1 MACVFVIDKNHQP
14 VMPCTPAR
22 ARMLL
27 HRGKAAVFRRFPFTI
42 ILKRAI
48 PTAANQPLRLKIDP
62 GSQTTGIAIVDD
74 TKGDVVYAA
83 EINHRG
89 RQVSEA
95 LDKRRTI
102 RRSRR
107 KRKTRYRPA
116 RSNNRRRPSGWLPP
130 SLRSRVVNIRIWIER
145 FRRLCPVT
153 SLSQELVRFDTQALQ
168 QPEIAGVAYQQ
179 GTLMGY
185 ELREYLLEKWG
196 RRCAYCG
203 AKELP
208 LQIEHLVPRARGGTN
223 RVSNL
228 TLACQD
234 CNQRK
239 GTQTAA
245 EFGHPE
251 LQAQALRPLKSAA
264 ICNATRWAVWE
275 ELQETGLPVEIG
287 TGGRTKFNRS
297 IRGLPKTHWLDAAC
311 VGAST
316 PTILHVE
323 GVVPLLIKATG
334 RGSRQMCRVDRFGFP
349 RTGPKTLRTVLG
361 FRTGDIAR
369 AVVTSGAKV
378 GVYVGRVAIRA
389 TKRFNIQT
397 RSGTI
402 QGLPAHTFTVLHRSD
417 GYSYQKGR
425 AVLSPLASKRG
436 S

>member
-1 MACVFVIDKNHQP
+1 MSCVFVIDKNHQP

-48 PTAANQPLRLKIDP
+48 PLATNQPLRLKIDP
-62 GSQTTGIAIVDD
+62 GSNTSGIAIVDD
-74 TKGDVVYAA
+74 TRGDVVFAA

-95 LDKRRTI
+95 LDKRRAI
-102 RRSRR
+102 RRGRR
-107 KRKTRYRPA
+107 ERKTRYRPA
-116 RSNNRRRPSGWLPP
+116 RANNRRRPSGWLAP
-130 SLRSRVVNIRIWIER
+130 SLRSRVINIRIWIER

-239 GTQTAA
+239 GTRTAE

-251 LQAQALRPLKSAA
+251 LQAQAMKPLKSAA
-264 ICNATRWAVWE
+264 IGNATRWAVWK
-275 ELQETGLPVEIG
+275 ELLETGLPVEVG
-287 TGGRTKFNRS
+287 TGGRTKSNRS
-297 IRGLPKTHWLDAAC
+297 TRGLPKTHWLDAAC

-316 PTILHVE
+316 PTFLCVA

-334 RGSRQMCRVDRFGFP
+334 RGSRQMCLVDRFGFP
-349 RTGPKTLRTVLG
+349 RSGPKALGTVLG
-361 FRTGDIAR
+361 MRTGDIAR
-369 AVVTSGAKV
+369 AVVTSGAKE
-378 GVYVGRVAIRA
+378 GVYVGRVLIRA

-397 RSGTI
+397 RLGTI
-402 QGLPAHTFTVLHRSD
+402 QGLPARTFTVLHRSD

-425 AVLSPLASKRG
+425 AVLSPLAQ
-436 S
+436 

>member
-1 MACVFVIDKNHQP
+1 MSCVFVIDKNHQP

-27 HRGKAAVFRRFPFTI
+27 RRGQAAVFRRFPFTI

-48 PTAANQPLRLKIDP
+48 PSAENQPLRLKIDP
-62 GSQTTGIAIVDD
+62 GSHTSGVAIVDD
-74 TKGDVVYAA
+74 TRGDVVYAA
-83 EINHRG
+83 EISHRG
-89 RQVSEA
+89 QEVSEA
-95 LDKRRTI
+95 LDKRRAI
-102 RRSRR
+102 RRGRR
-107 KRKTRYRPA
+107 TRKTRYRPVRA
-116 RSNNRRRPSGWLPP
+116 HNRRRPSGWLPP
-130 SLRSRVVNIRIWIER
+130 SLRSRVFNIRIWIER

-203 AKELP
+203 AIELP

-239 GTQTAA
+239 GTRTAE

-251 LQAQALRPLKSAA
+251 LQAQAMKPLKSAA
-264 ICNATRWAVWE
+264 IGNATRWAMWK
-275 ELQETGLPVEIG
+275 ELLETGLPVEVG

-297 IRGLPKTHWLDAAC
+297 TRGLPKTHWLDAAC

-316 PTILHVE
+316 PAFLHVE

-349 RTGPKTLRTVLG
+349 RSGPKTLRTVLG

-369 AVVTSGAKV
+369 AVVTSGVKE

-397 RSGTI
+397 RAGTI

-425 AVLSPLASKRG
+425 AVLSPLASLRG
-436 S
+436 

>member
-1 MACVFVIDKNHQP
+1 
-14 VMPCTPAR
+14 
-22 ARMLL
+22 MLL
-27 HRGKAAVFRRFPFTI
+27 RRGQAAVFRRFPFTI

-48 PTAANQPLRLKIDP
+48 PSAENQPLRLKIDP
-62 GSQTTGIAIVDD
+62 GSHTSGVAIVDD
-74 TKGDVVYAA
+74 TRGDVVYAA
-83 EINHRG
+83 EISHRG
-89 RQVSEA
+89 QEVSEA
-95 LDKRRTI
+95 LDKRRAI
-102 RRSRR
+102 RRGRR
-107 KRKTRYRPA
+107 KRKTRYRPVRA
-116 RSNNRRRPSGWLPP
+116 HNRRRPSGWLPP
-130 SLRSRVVNIRIWIER
+130 SLRSRVINIRIWIER

-239 GTQTAA
+239 GTRTAE

-251 LQAQALRPLKSAA
+251 LQAQAMKPLKSAA
-264 ICNATRWAVWE
+264 IGNATRWALWK
-275 ELQETGLPVEIG
+275 ELLETGLPVEVG

-297 IRGLPKTHWLDAAC
+297 TRGLPKTHWLDAAC

-316 PTILHVE
+316 PASLHVE

-349 RTGPKTLRTVLG
+349 RSGPKTLRTVLG

-369 AVVTSGAKV
+369 AVVTSGVKE

-397 RSGTI
+397 RAGTI

-425 AVLSPLASKRG
+425 AVLSPLASLRG
-436 S
+436 

>member
-1 MACVFVIDKNHQP
+1 MSCVFVIDKNHQP

-27 HRGKAAVFRRFPFTI
+27 RRGQAAVFRRFPFTI

-48 PTAANQPLRLKIDP
+48 PSAENQPLRLKIDP
-62 GSQTTGIAIVDD
+62 GSHTSGIAIVDD
-74 TKGDVVYAA
+74 NTGDVVYAA
-83 EINHRG
+83 EISHRG
-89 RQVSEA
+89 QEVGEA
-95 LDKRRTI
+95 LDKRRAT
-102 RRSRR
+102 RRGRR
-107 KRKTRYRPA
+107 TRKTRYRPA
-116 RSNNRRRPSGWLPP
+116 RAHNRSRPTGWLPP
-130 SLRSRVVNIRIWIER
+130 SLRSRVNNIRIWIER

-179 GTLMGY
+179 GSLMGY

-208 LQIEHLVPRARGGTN
+208 LQVEHLVPRARGGPN

-239 GTQTAA
+239 GTRTAE

-251 LQAQALRPLKSAA
+251 LQAQALKPLKSAA
-264 ICNATRWAVWE
+264 IGNATRWALWKV
-275 ELQETGLPVEIG
+275 LLETGLPVEVG

-297 IRGLPKTHWLDAAC
+297 TRGLPKTHWLDAAC

-316 PTILHVE
+316 PTFLRVE

-349 RTGPKTLRTVLG
+349 RTGPKATRSVLG
-361 FRTGDIAR
+361 IRTGDIAR
-369 AVVTSGAKV
+369 A
-378 GVYVGRVAIRA
+378 
-389 TKRFNIQT
+389 
-397 RSGTI
+397 
-402 QGLPAHTFTVLHRSD
+402 
-417 GYSYQKGR
+417 
-425 AVLSPLASKRG
+425 
-436 S
+436 